1 MKNRTGLLFESLLWN
16 SRYLMVIPVI
26 VGVLLSVG
34 VIIITTLD
42 AVLAFGNVVG
52 YLRPAV
58 DAAAQN
64 TARLVIISEVVGVV
78 DGYLLAAILII
89 FSLGLYELLVNKI
102 DAAEGSELA
111 SRLLLIHSLDDLKD
125 RLAKVILVIL
135 IVKFFQA
142 ALTLK
147 YETVPDLMYLALG
160 ILFIGAAL
168 YLSSA
173 KPGKDNQS
181 QVKEG

>member
-1 MKNRTGLLFESLLWN
+1 MNNPIERIFEGILWN
-16 SRYLMVIPVI
+16 SRYLMVIPVLVGLI
-26 VGVLLSVG
+26 ISLGVLIVTTIDSVG
-34 VIIITTLD
+34 VVIDVI
-42 AVLAFGNVVG
+42 G
-52 YLRPAV
+52 YFAPAA

-64 TARLVIISEVVGVV
+64 AARLAIISEVVGII

-89 FSLGLYELLVNKI
+89 FALGLYELFVNKI
-102 DAAEGSELA
+102 DIAEGSEFA
-111 SRLLLIHSLDDLKD
+111 SRLLLIRNLDDLKD

-147 YETVPDLMYLALG
+147 YESVLDLLYLALG

-168 YLSSA
+168 YLSIA
-173 KPGKDNQS
+173 KPAKPDMKD
-181 QVKEG
+181 E